1 MTQTATRTMSKTK
14 MVLGEEL
21 ASSPIT
27 RKGTMRT
34 SSSMKKSSQNHLCL
48 RGHVKNTHFAD

>member
-1 MTQTATRTMSKTK
+1 MRRTK

-21 ASSPIT
+21 ASSPTT